1 MVTEVLNS
9 LGLSIEESEIYS
21 TLLDKGQLSASEISK
36 NSKVKRTYV
45 YAVCKSL
52 IKKGLIQQ
60 LTEKNITKFAPLS
73 PDHLMDL
80 AERQKQDALKASQ
93 TLEGI
98 LPTLKNKFGTI
109 ESKPVITYYEG
120 RAGIAKANLAVLAE
134 KKEILAYLVI
144 NKTIDKQMEEFWN
157 KYYSMRISNNIHV
170 RAITPDTSEGIKY
183 KKRDKEELRE
193 TKLVPK
199 DEFPLAIEKNI
210 VGNKVVFFS
219 VREGVLIATIIE
231 NKEIADTERAIFEL
245 AWSKADSYSKKL
257 SN

>member
-80 AERQKQDALKASQ
+80 AERQKQEALKASQ

-98 LPTLKNKFGTI
+98 LPTLKQKYSSV
-109 ESKPVITYYEG
+109 EVKPVVTYFEG
-120 RAGIAKANLAVLAE
+120 
-134 KKEILAYLVI
+134 Y
-144 NKTIDKQMEEFWN
+144 
-157 KYYSMRISNNIHV
+157 
-170 RAITPDTSEGIKY
+170 EGIKKVY
-183 KKRDKEELRE
+183 MDTIKEGKTIYAFLQNSDIDPEFRIWLREGYAKKRAEQKIKAKVILASGDYAKEYSKTGSELNRE
-193 TKLVPK
+193 VKIIPASKYPFQV
-199 DEFPLAIEKNI
+199 EVNI
-210 VGNKVVFFS
+210 YGNK
-219 VREGVLIATIIE
+219 IAYMNFHSKANPIGIIIE
-231 NKEIADTERAIFEL
+231 NEYIAKTML
-245 AWSKADSYSKKL
+245 AFFNLTWDSIKS
-257 SN
+257 